1 MLRRLPFPSA
11 FCGVISML
19 RIILFVEDYG
29 HEVFIASLIERL
41 AREQGISVK
50 IIRRSVRGGH
60 GKVLTEFKI
69 FLRYLEKAREGLPDL
84 FIVATDANC
93 KGYAERKKEIDKI
106 AVEYKIFTLYA
117 IPEPHIERWLLL
129 DSAAFKSAVGKGC
142 KAPDKKCSRDRYKKF
157 LLEAMQNA
165 GIVPPLGGMEY
176 AKDIV
181 DAMNLQRMERANAS
195 FGKFLKE
202 LKQIF
207 KEWNNE

>member
-117 IPEPHIERWLLL
+117 IPEPHIERWLPQR
-129 DSAAFKSAVGKGC
+129 SSPRSGKGV
-142 KAPDKKCSRDRYKKF
+142 KPRTKNV
-157 LLEAMQNA
+157 Q
-165 GIVPPLGGMEY
+165 GIV
-176 AKDIV
+176 IR
-181 DAMNLQRMERANAS
+181 NS
-195 FGKFLKE
+195 C
-202 LKQIF
+202 LKQC
-207 KEWNNE
+207 KMQV

>member
-1 MLRRLPFPSA
+1 MH
-11 FCGVISML
+11 

-29 HEVFIASLIERL
+29 HEEFITSLIERL
-41 AREQGISVK
+41 THEQGIPIK

-60 GKVLTEFKI
+60 GKVLTEFKR
-69 FLRYLEKAREGLPDL
+69 FLSHLKNEREELPDL
-84 FIVATDANC
+84 LIIATDANC

-106 AVEYKIFTLYA
+106 AVEYKNLTLYA

-129 DSAAFKSAVGKGC
+129 DSAAFKSATGKGC

-181 DAMNLQRMERANAS
+181 DAMDIQKMERANTS

-202 LKQIF
+202 LKHIF
-207 KEWNNE
+207 KEWGNE

>member
-1 MLRRLPFPSA
+1 MH
-11 FCGVISML
+11 

-29 HEVFIASLIERL
+29 HEEFITSLIERL
-41 AREQGISVK
+41 AHEQGISVK

-60 GKVLTEFKI
+60 GKVLTEFKK
-69 FLRYLEKAREGLPDL
+69 FLCYLKKEREELPDL
-84 FIVATDANC
+84 LIIATDANC

-106 AVEYKIFTLYA
+106 AVEYKNFTLCA

-181 DAMNLQRMERANAS
+181 DAMDMQRMERANAS

-207 KEWNNE
+207 KEWDNE

>member
-1 MLRRLPFPSA
+1 M
-11 FCGVISML
+11 
-19 RIILFVEDYG
+19 EDYG
-29 HEVFIASLIERL
+29 HEEFITSLIERL
-41 AREQGISVK
+41 THEHGIPVK
-50 IIRRSVRGGH
+50 IIHRSVRGGH
-60 GKVLTEFKI
+60 GKVLTEFKK
-69 FLRYLEKAREGLPDL
+69 FLSYLKKEREELPDL
-84 FIVATDANC
+84 LIIATDANC

-106 AVEYKIFTLYA
+106 AVQYKNLTLCA

-129 DSAAFKSAVGKGC
+129 DSAAFKSATGKGC

-181 DAMNLQRMERANAS
+181 DAMDIQRMERANTS

-202 LKQIF
+202 LRHIF
-207 KEWNNE
+207 KEWGNE